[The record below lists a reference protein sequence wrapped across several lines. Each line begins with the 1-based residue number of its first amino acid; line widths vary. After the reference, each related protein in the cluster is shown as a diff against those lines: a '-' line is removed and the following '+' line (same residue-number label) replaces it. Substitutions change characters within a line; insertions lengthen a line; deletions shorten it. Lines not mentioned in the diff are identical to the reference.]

1 MEDNKSKSIKYNSSL
16 DGTMITKQTSN
27 ISTFNNYYDEN
38 YPNNLNLSY
47 SILTNKNKNKKKI
60 SEMPKLKR
68 SQSHMKQ
75 DCKKNIDPKVY
86 EELNEDD
93 TDNVLYNNVIQKQNY
108 KNNII
113 NYENLSPEIRNLAR
127 NLLSSNP
134 INWNEIEPINNF
146 TLGDFDDDDFESF
159 NLNNWN
165 YNNCNQVI
173 NDDIFFN
180 KNKNNI
186 NNKQIKNINYKNY
199 YSNLNNNNFY
209 KNKKEINNVPT
220 IYGRILKQE
229 AIMKNKL

>member
-60 SEMPKLKR
+60 SEIPKLKR
-68 SQSHMKQ
+68 SQSHKKQ
-75 DCKKNIDPKVY
+75 DCKKNIDTKVY

-93 TDNVLYNNVIQKQNY
+93 TDNLLYNNVIQKQNY
-108 KNNII
+108 QNKII
-113 NYENLSPEIRNLAR
+113 NYELT
-127 NLLSSNP
+127 SNP

-180 KNKNNI
+180 KNKNN
-186 NNKQIKNINYKNY
+186 NKQIKNVNYKNY
-199 YSNLNNNNFY
+199 YSNLNNYNNFY

>member
-1 MEDNKSKSIKYNSSL
+1 M
-16 DGTMITKQTSN
+16 
-27 ISTFNNYYDEN
+27 
-38 YPNNLNLSY
+38 
-47 SILTNKNKNKKKI
+47 
-60 SEMPKLKR
+60 
-68 SQSHMKQ
+68 
-75 DCKKNIDPKVY
+75 
-86 EELNEDD
+86 
-93 TDNVLYNNVIQKQNY
+93 IQKQNY
-108 KNNII
+108 QNKII
-113 NYENLSPEIRNLAR
+113 NYENLSPEIKNLAY
-127 NLLSSNP
+127 NLLTSNP

-180 KNKNNI
+180 KNKNN
-186 NNKQIKNINYKNY
+186 NKQIKNVNYKNY
-199 YSNLNNNNFY
+199 YSNLNNYNNFY